1 MLRFNTPITPM
12 TTAVTEIVELHLHYL
27 SALLHS
33 QRYSCVDLT
42 NAVHVASMNVLV
54 FSVTN
59 PCPHRMGLR
68 LVGLDCPCH

>member
-42 NAVHVASMNVLV
+42 NAVHVASMNVLLFV
-54 FSVTN
+54 FCYKPISPQNGVET
-59 PCPHRMGLR
+59 GWA
-68 LVGLDCPCH
+68 